1 MYHFRVCY
9 MILDKLRASPP
20 LSPDNYMKQ
29 TLDDYGMPYDD
40 DDDDSDH
47 DSDESCST

>member
-1 MYHFRVCY
+1 
-9 MILDKLRASPP
+9 
-20 LSPDNYMKQ
+20 MKQ